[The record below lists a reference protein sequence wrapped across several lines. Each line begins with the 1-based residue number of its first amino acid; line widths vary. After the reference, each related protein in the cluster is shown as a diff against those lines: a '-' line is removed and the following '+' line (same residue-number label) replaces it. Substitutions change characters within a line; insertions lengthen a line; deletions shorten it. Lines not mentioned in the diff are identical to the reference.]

1 MRRKGFVSHV
11 SRILTPND
19 DVIQKLTQIE
29 EHVEY
34 RKDRNCALNTLNIIL
49 PIDYIVVNDINTQK
63 HIFEWRKMPGEIWQ
77 LLILL
82 TGLALTYIPIYASAK
97 YNLVGRNNEVDAMK
111 VAVEKDILG
120 IFRPIRNRIR
130 RVWFKF
136 KLNLELYFW
145 TFIICILCS
154 RWGTTASSQAVNHS
168 HW

>member
-63 HIFEWRKMPGEIWQ
+63 HIFE
-77 LLILL
+77 
-82 TGLALTYIPIYASAK
+82 
-97 YNLVGRNNEVDAMK
+97 
-111 VAVEKDILG
+111 
-120 IFRPIRNRIR
+120 
-130 RVWFKF
+130 
-136 KLNLELYFW
+136 
-145 TFIICILCS
+145 
-154 RWGTTASSQAVNHS
+154 
-168 HW
+168 